1 MDTKVSEAELALME
15 RLWEASPVAL
25 TAAEVAEGVSERGWT
40 LATVKTMLSRLRDK
54 GAVSAEADGRR
65 FLYSPAIER
74 ARYVGSESRRMVER
88 LFGGKLSP
96 MIARLAEEDALSD
109 EDLAE
114 IEALVRE
121 LRK

>member
-1 MDTKVSEAELALME
+1 MHPKVSDAELALME
-15 RLWEASPVAL
+15 RLWASPDAL
-25 TAAEVAEGVSERGWT
+25 TATEVADGVTDRGWT

-54 GAVSAEADGRR
+54 GAVRTEADGRR

-74 ARYVGSESRRMVER
+74 ALYVGSESRRMVER

-114 IEALVRE
+114 IEAMVRE